1 LHTKTQWFT
10 KLILLVGVCLSS
22 SVWCLT
28 LGNIQVLSNGSV
40 PFNAKIAFLGNEQEL
55 RQLSQ
60 LKVNFP
66 AREVYEQYGLKQPTD
81 IDNFSLSI
89 ERTSN
94 QLPTVILVKTDQAIP
109 LEELFNE
116 ILIEVSWTGGKLIRV
131 YTILN
136 SNKTPVTVNPGDNL
150 SRITQ
155 SLMPELPQASFEQA
169 LTAIFRLNPKAF
181 IAGNIHR
188 LKVGAQ
194 LEIPS
199 QSMIESIPID
209 EAKTFSSNAQENFQL
224 KLWKEPSEKIIDSSG
239 STGQDRLLLSSSEAV
254 SDKALLETKLEEE
267 LIAQKKVIE
276 QAQIRIT
283 EIKKNIADLKKQSD
297 SSSYWDKIS
306 TFFSSHTNAFW
317 ELLAVFGLFV
327 VFVYG
332 NFFRQGNSHL
342 MRQSPL
348 SNSAQEIP
356 GFAKNI
362 FQTLDLNLDSP
373 LSSSTSTPLNSFK
386 NEDHGIAINN
396 AKPHRNIP
404 SISDQKLRLNLAKS
418 YIKIHD
424 YPTAKILL
432 QEIVGLGS
440 DGSSDVVRE
449 AKKYLL
455 QIA

>member
-1 LHTKTQWFT
+1 
-10 KLILLVGVCLSS
+10 LVGVCLSS

-28 LGNIQVLSNGSV
+28 LGNIQVLSNGSE
-40 PFNAKIAFLGNEQEL
+40 PFSAKIAILGNEQEL
-55 RQLSQ
+55 KQLSQ
-60 LKVNFP
+60 LKVHFP
-66 AREVYEQYGLKQPTD
+66 AKEVYDQYALNQPSD
-81 IDNFSLSI
+81 INNFSLSI
-89 ERTSN
+89 ERASN
-94 QLPTVILVKTDQAIP
+94 QVPTVIMVKTVNPIP
-109 LEELFNE
+109 LDELFNE
-116 ILIEVSWTGGKLIRV
+116 ILIEVSWTGGKLVRV

-136 SNKTPVTVNPGDNL
+136 SNKSPVTVNPGDNL

-194 LEIPS
+194 LEIPT
-199 QSMIESIPID
+199 QSMVETIPIE
-209 EAKTFSSNAQENFQL
+209 EAKTFSANAQENFQL
-224 KLWKEPSEKIIDSSG
+224 KLWKEPSERIIDSSG
-239 STGQDRLLLSSSEAV
+239 SNSQDRLLLSSSEAV

-276 QAQIRIT
+276 QAQTRIA

-297 SSSYWDKIS
+297 TGSFWEEVSS
-306 TFFSSHTNAFW
+306 FFTSQIKSHY
-317 ELLAVFGLFV
+317 ELLAILGLCV

-332 NFFRQGNSHL
+332 NFFRQSNSHL
-342 MRQSPL
+342 IGESSLMKPS
-348 SNSAQEIP
+348 QEIP

-362 FQTLDLNLDSP
+362 FETLDLNLDSP
-373 LSSSTSTPLNSFK
+373 SSLSSSTTSNLLK

-396 AKPHRNIP
+396 ARPYRNIP
-404 SISDQKLRLNLAKS
+404 SVSDQKLRLNLAKS

-432 QEIVGLGS
+432 QEIVGLGA

>member
-1 LHTKTQWFT
+1 MLIKKPWLT
-10 KLILLVGVCLSS
+10 KLILLIGIWLSS
-22 SVWCLT
+22 SVWGLT
-28 LGNIQVLSNGSV
+28 LGNIQVLSNGSE
-40 PFNAKIAFLGNEQEL
+40 PFNAKIAILGNEQEL

-60 LKVNFP
+60 LKVHFP
-66 AREVYEQYGLKQPTD
+66 ALEVYEQYGLKQPIE

-94 QLPTVILVKTDQAIP
+94 QLPTVILVKTEKAIP

-136 SNKTPVTVNPGDNL
+136 SNKTPVIVNPGDNL

-199 QSMIESIPID
+199 QTMVESIPID

-224 KLWKEPSEKIIDSSG
+224 KLWNESSEKVVDSG
-239 STGQDRLLLSSSEAV
+239 SSSQDRLLLSSSETV

-267 LIAQKKVIE
+267 LIAQKKLIE
-276 QAQIRIT
+276 QAQNRIT

-297 SSSYWDKIS
+297 SGSIWDDIT
-306 TFFSSHTNAFW
+306 TFFKAHKGSFW
-317 ELLAVFGLFV
+317 ELLAVFGLIV

-332 NFFRQGNSHL
+332 NFFGHRNLSLTG
-342 MRQSPL
+342 QSSL
-348 SNSAQEIP
+348 RNTTQEVP

-362 FQTLDLNLDSP
+362 FETLDLNLDSP
-373 LSSSTSTPLNSFK
+373 SSLSSSNLFNPLK

-404 SISDQKLRLNLAKS
+404 SVSDQKLRLNLAKS

-424 YPTAKILL
+424 FPTAKILL
-432 QEIVGLGS
+432 QEIVGLGAE
-440 DGSSDVVRE
+440 GSSDVVRE

>member
-1 LHTKTQWFT
+1 MLIKKPWFI
-10 KLILLVGVCLSS
+10 KLIFLIGIWLSS
-22 SVWCLT
+22 NVWGLT
-28 LGNIQVLSNGSV
+28 LGNIQVITNGSE
-40 PFNAKIAFLGNEQEL
+40 PFSAKIAILGNEQEL
-55 RQLSQ
+55 KQLSQ

-66 AREVYEQYGLKQPTD
+66 VKEVYEQYGLKQPID

-94 QLPTVILVKTDQAIP
+94 QLPTVIMVKTVKAIP

-116 ILIEVSWTGGKLIRV
+116 LLIEVSWTGGKLVRV

-169 LTAIFRLNPKAF
+169 LTAIFRLNPQAF

-199 QSMIESIPID
+199 QSMIETIPID
-209 EAKTFSSNAQENFQL
+209 EARTFSSNVQENFQL
-224 KLWKEPSEKIIDSSG
+224 KLWNKPSEQIAESSLA
-239 STGQDRLLLSSSEAV
+239 SKDRLLLSSSETF

-276 QAQIRIT
+276 QAQTRII

-297 SSSYWDKIS
+297 NNSTGDEITSFLKNYIHSFWD
-306 TFFSSHTNAFW
+306 
-317 ELLAVFGLFV
+317 LLAVFSLFL

-332 NFFRQGNSHL
+332 NFFRQGN
-342 MRQSPL
+342 L
-348 SNSAQEIP
+348 SSIGQPSVKHSSQEVP
-356 GFAKNI
+356 DFAKNI
-362 FQTLDLNLDSP
+362 FETLDLNLDSTP
-373 LSSSTSTPLNSFK
+373 SLSNSTLLKPSTL
-386 NEDHGIAINN
+386 DGHGIAINN
-396 AKPHRNIP
+396 AKTHSNIP
-404 SISDQKLRLNLAKS
+404 SVSDQKLRLNLAKT
-418 YIKIHD
+418 YIKIYD

-432 QEIVGLGS
+432 QEIVALGA
-440 DGSSDVVRE
+440 DGNSDVVRE

-455 QIA
+455 QIG